1 MIRSA
6 HSETG
11 PVPSPLVRPRLAQFL
26 WERDISFRE
35 AGRALD
41 RTGEWVRLI
50 CLPFDDPRR
59 RIPDLQDM
67 ERVFNWTGGV
77 VTAGDFY
84 PAALRGVP
92 GERPGEGGRP

>member
-1 MIRSA
+1 MIRA
-6 HSETG
+6 AENGTA

-59 RIPDLQDM
+59 RIPDLQDIQ
-67 ERVFNWTGGV
+67 RIYDWTGGE

-84 PAALRGVP
+84 PAAIRG
-92 GERPGEGGRP
+92 GAEAGQ

>member
-1 MIRSA
+1 MIRTASNG
-6 HSETG
+6 TG
-11 PVPSPLVRPRLAQFL
+11 SVPSPLIRPRLAKFL

-35 AGRALD
+35 AGKALD

-67 ERVFNWTGGV
+67 ERIFAWTGGE

-84 PAALRGVP
+84 PASLRG
-92 GERPGEGGRP
+92 GENAAGRVTP